1 MCPLT
6 QGWTSAIWSEA
17 FDAVQMFIF
26 RSRGTK
32 RWSSECK
39 MFLMPSRR
47 LVSHPQSSFSGKCP
61 AGFHWFH
68 SKKKRKKSLGTLF
81 PHGYISKILVSQ
93 WNMNQVMRK
102 SWISGSASQDPWSQ
116 HLSGYTRRHF
126 LFSQAF
132 GTGSKHHPAQGMWE
146 VVVVFKLHPVEGVVG
161 SHLPYIPVKYC
172 IHNRH
177 REMDLLHLVCL
188 ICCRP
193 EVKGKKISLSFE
205 EPCFFSLLI
214 GLFKNVLNQNPTACC
229 CFLNE
234 VEPFWCG
241 FFWSL
246 HWEWTLRLSP
256 KPLWGLEAALR
267 PIAWKN

>member
-132 GTGSKHHPAQGMWE
+132 GTGSKHHPSTGHVGGDCCIQTTSSWGGGRIPPPIHPCKILHSQQASWNGSASSG
-146 VVVVFKLHPVEGVVG
+146 VFNL
-161 SHLPYIPVKYC
+161 LP
-172 IHNRH
+172 
-177 REMDLLHLVCL
+177 
-188 ICCRP
+188 
-193 EVKGKKISLSFE
+193 
-205 EPCFFSLLI
+205 
-214 GLFKNVLNQNPTACC
+214 T
-229 CFLNE
+229 
-234 VEPFWCG
+234 
-241 FFWSL
+241 WS
-246 HWEWTLRLSP
+246 
-256 KPLWGLEAALR
+256 
-267 PIAWKN
+267 